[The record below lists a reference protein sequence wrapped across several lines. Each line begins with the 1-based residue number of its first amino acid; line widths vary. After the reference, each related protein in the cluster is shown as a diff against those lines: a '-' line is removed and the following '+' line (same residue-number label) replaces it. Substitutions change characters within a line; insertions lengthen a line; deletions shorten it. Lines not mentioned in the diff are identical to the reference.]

1 MRASMED
8 MLSEASVDVV
18 FNGHVHACLLLPL
31 SLAKTLAFLCT
42 GRVLNDVGE
51 LVRIQSWRYR
61 L

>member
-18 FNGHVHACLLLPL
+18 FNGHVHACLLLPFP
-31 SLAKTLAFLCT
+31 LATTLAFLCT

-51 LVRIQSWRYR
+51 LVRIQS
-61 L
+61 